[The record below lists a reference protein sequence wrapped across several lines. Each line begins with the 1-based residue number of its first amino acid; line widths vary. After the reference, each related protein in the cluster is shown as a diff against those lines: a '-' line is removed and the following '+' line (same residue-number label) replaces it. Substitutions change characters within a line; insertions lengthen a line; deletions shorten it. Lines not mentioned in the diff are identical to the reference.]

1 MSVLDLKAKQEQ
13 ISKNGKIVLLI
24 IVLAGGL
31 LLVRLWYL
39 QVIKGEYF
47 NQLSQNNHIR
57 VRRIRALRGII
68 YDRHHHILAD
78 NHPGFSLSI
87 IPENISNIE
96 KVSTE
101 LGKYLD
107 GLDLDDIINRFKAI
121 PNHLKYR
128 PLKIRN
134 NLTRDELAR
143 LEAHK
148 VDLPGMLI
156 EVEPVRNYPYDQQCA
171 HLIGY
176 QGFINE
182 QELTQPSYESYYP
195 DDLVG
200 RSGIEAQY
208 EELLR
213 GADGKRQVE
222 VNAVGRELHSHVSQP
237 AVAGSDITL
246 TIDIELQSY
255 IYELMKDKV
264 GSAVA
269 IDPHTGEILA
279 MVSTPSFSNNLF
291 ATRIKQEDWRKISE
305 DPLRP
310 LQNRAIQGQYPPGST
325 FKVIMAA
332 AALEDGV
339 VTPNTVFTCVGYFQL
354 GSSKFR
360 CWNKY
365 GHGKVNL
372 SRSLKE
378 SCDVY
383 YYNLACKIPIDRIA
397 HYCAFFGLG
406 KKSGITLPQEKGGF
420 IPTSSW
426 KLKHFHDQWYRG
438 ETLSTSIGQGY
449 VLTTPL
455 QMAAAYVPF
464 ANGGIYYRP
473 QIVAE
478 ISDPL
483 SGETRHINHEGQ
495 PIPVGAKH
503 FELIRNALWRV
514 VNERHGTAHASR
526 ITVPGWEMAGKT
538 GTAQVIAQP
547 AEKLK
552 SKKEL
557 PWKFRDHAW
566 FVGFAPFRD
575 PSIVISVV
583 VEHGGHGGSAAAP
596 IVKQAIIHYLESL
609 EKS

>member
-13 ISKNGKIVLLI
+13 INKNGKIILLI
-24 IVLAGGL
+24 IVFAGSL
-31 LLVRLWYL
+31 LLLRIWYL

-47 NQLSQNNHIR
+47 NQLSKNNHIR
-57 VRRIRALRGII
+57 IRRIRALRGII
-68 YDRHHHILAD
+68 YDCNQKILAD
-78 NHPGFSLSI
+78 NRPGFSLSI

-96 KVSTE
+96 LVSTV
-101 LGKYLD
+101 LSRYLP
-107 GLDLDDIINRFKAI
+107 DLDQQDIISRFNAI
-121 PNHLKYR
+121 PAHLRYR

-134 NLTRDELAR
+134 NLTLDELAL
-143 LEAHK
+143 LESHK
-148 VDLPGMLI
+148 IDLPGMLI
-156 EVEPVRNYPYDQQCA
+156 EVEPIRDYPHDRQCA

-182 QELTQPSYESYYP
+182 QELKQPSYASYYP

-213 GADGKRQVE
+213 GTDGKRQVE
-222 VNAVGRELHSHVSQP
+222 VNALGRELHSFTSKP
-237 AVAGSDITL
+237 SIAGSNITL
-246 TIDIELQSY
+246 TINIELQTY
-255 IYELMKDKV
+255 IHELMQDMV
-264 GSAVA
+264 GGAVA
-269 IDPHTGEILA
+269 INPHTGEILA

-291 ATRIKQEDWRKISE
+291 ATRISQKDWQKISN
-305 DPLRP
+305 DPLHP

-332 AALEDGV
+332 AALEDNI
-339 VTPNTVFTCVGYFQL
+339 VTPQTIFPCIGYYQL
-354 GSSKFR
+354 GNSKFR

-397 HYCAFFGLG
+397 HYSTMFGLG
-406 KKSGITLPQEKGGF
+406 EKSGINLPQEKTGF

-426 KLKHFHDQWYRG
+426 KLKRFHDQWYRG

-449 VLTTPL
+449 VLATPL

-464 ANGGIYYRP
+464 ANGGTYYQP
-473 QIVAE
+473 QLIAE

-483 SGETRHINHEGQ
+483 SGKKQRISHQGHQ
-495 PIPVGAKH
+495 LPIDSKH
-503 FELIRNALWRV
+503 FELIRQSLWRV
-514 VNERHGTAHASR
+514 VNEEHGTAHKSK
-526 ITVPGWEMAGKT
+526 ITEPGWEMAGKT
-538 GTAQVIAQP
+538 GTAQVVAQP
-547 AEKLK
+547 GKKLK
-552 SKKEL
+552 SKKDI

-566 FVGFAPFRD
+566 FVGFAPYRD
-575 PSIVISVV
+575 PEIVISVV
-583 VEHGGHGGSAAAP
+583 IEHGGHGGSAAAP
-596 IVKQAIIHYLESL
+596 IVKKAILHYLQSL
-609 EKS
+609 GKP

>member
-1 MSVLDLKAKQEQ
+1 MSVINLKAKQDQ
-13 ISKNGKIVLLI
+13 ISKNGKIILLI
-24 IVLAGGL
+24 IVFAGSL
-31 LLVRLWYL
+31 LLIRLWYL

-47 NQLSQNNHIR
+47 NRLSKNNHIR

-68 YDRHHHILAD
+68 YDRKHKILAD
-78 NHPGFSLSI
+78 NHPGFNLSI

-96 KVSTE
+96 VVSTE
-101 LGKYLD
+101 LGKYLT
-107 GLDLDDIINRFKAI
+107 DLNQKDIVSRFNAT
-121 PNHLKYR
+121 PAHLKYR

-134 NLTRDELAR
+134 NLTRDELAL

-156 EVEPVRNYPYDQQCA
+156 EVEPIRNYSYDRQCA

-176 QGFINE
+176 LGFINE
-182 QELTQPSYESYYP
+182 QELKQPSYDSYYP

-213 GADGKRQVE
+213 GTDGKRQVE
-222 VNAVGRELHSHVSQP
+222 VNVVGRELHSRISKP
-237 AVAGSDITL
+237 AIAGSNITL

-255 IYELMKDKV
+255 IYELMKDMV

-269 IDPHTGEILA
+269 INPHTGEILA

-291 ATRIKQEDWRKISE
+291 ATRISQEDWQKISR
-305 DPLRP
+305 DPLHP

-332 AALEDGV
+332 AALEDNI
-339 VTPNTVFTCVGYFQL
+339 VTPQTIFTCIGYYRL
-354 GSSKFR
+354 GNSKFR

-383 YYNLACKIPIDRIA
+383 YYNLACKMPIDRIA
-397 HYCAFFGLG
+397 HYCKLFGLG
-406 KKSGITLPQEKGGF
+406 EKCGINLPQEKAGF

-426 KLKHFHDQWYRG
+426 KLKHFHDQWYQG
-438 ETLSTSIGQGY
+438 ETLSTAIGQGY

-455 QMAAAYVPF
+455 QMAAVYVPF
-464 ANGGIYYRP
+464 ANGGTYYRP
-473 QIVAE
+473 QLIAE
-478 ISDPL
+478 ITDPF
-483 SGETRHINHEGQ
+483 SGKKQRISHKGHQI
-495 PIPVGAKH
+495 PIDSKY
-503 FELIRNALWRV
+503 FELIRQALWRV
-514 VNERHGTAHASR
+514 VNENHGTAHKSR
-526 ITVPGWEMAGKT
+526 ITEPGWEMAGKT
-538 GTAQVIAQP
+538 GTAQVVAQP
-547 AEKLK
+547 GKKLR
-552 SKKEL
+552 SKEEL

-575 PSIVISVV
+575 PSIVVSVIIEHG
-583 VEHGGHGGSAAAP
+583 EHGGSTAAP
-596 IVKQAIIHYLESL
+596 IVKQAIIYYLQHL
-609 EKS
+609 NKP